1 MVRRTPVTGVQARKP
16 TRLAR
21 GTSRQLILDAAKDL
35 FAKQDYRSTTT
46 REIAERAGVYE
57 HLLFRNFG
65 SKAALHKEAVVTPFI
80 DLVERFDE
88 YWHALPP
95 EQVDAEAIARRFLG
109 SLYDLLI
116 ANRGLLSTLIAAEGM
131 SDEELTETGLADIE
145 RAVEML
151 GVMGGGGT
159 SRSELRGKRPDLAA
173 RSTVAMVMG
182 LAAFGRPLFGSRPP
196 SRKAL
201 VEEMVQ
207 MTLHGFLHRH

>member
-1 MVRRTPVTGVQARKP
+1 MVQPTPITDAPTQKP

-21 GTSRQLILDAAKDL
+21 GTSRQLILDAAKEL

-57 HLLFRNFG
+57 HLLFRNFS
-65 SKAALHKEAVVTPFI
+65 SKAALYKEAVVTPFI

-88 YWHALPP
+88 YWHALSPD
-95 EQVDAEAIARRFLG
+95 QVDEEAIARRFLG
-109 SLYDLLI
+109 SLYDLLL
-116 ANRGLLSTLIAAEGM
+116 ANRGLISTLIAAEGL
-131 SDEELTETGLADIE
+131 SDEELTETGLAEIE

-151 GVMGGGGT
+151 GVMGAGGIN
-159 SRSELRGKRPDLAA
+159 RPDLRGKHPDLAA

-182 LAAFGRPLFGSRPP
+182 LAAFGRPLFGSRHP

-201 VEEMVQ
+201 VDEMVQ
-207 MTLHGFLHRH
+207 MTLHGFLHRP